1 MTATRRG
8 WGAAKSAPIQSA
20 RSFYIPRFVAN
31 SKGEMVM
38 ANENPNPLFAYAE
51 ARVAAWQAVLTSLKA
66 ALSLD
71 PSGKIG
77 DGMDLSVLGGTQNGE
92 IGQPIDLPDGA
103 FFGKSVPACVKLY
116 LSAVRKKKSAKEI
129 AAALR
134 EGGVES
140 TGQNFENIVT
150 TALIRLRT
158 AGEVLKFK
166 EGWGLAEWLPAS
178 MRTSGTAGKL
188 PAKTKKKSKKVKG
201 KGVTSDAKTK
211 TTAPVTEI
219 TKTEEKPEARV
230 LAFFKA
236 TNREVSASEIATA
249 LGLKIQTTHLM
260 LAKLAHQKKI
270 EKLASGHFKALAA
283 VAS

>member
-1 MTATRRG
+1 
-8 WGAAKSAPIQSA
+8 
-20 RSFYIPRFVAN
+20 
-31 SKGEMVM
+31 M
-38 ANENPNPLFAYAE
+38 ANDNPNPLFAYAE
-51 ARVAAWQAVLTSLKA
+51 ARIAAWQAVLASLKA

-71 PSGKIG
+71 PSGKMAEGI
-77 DGMDLSVLGGTQNGE
+77 DLSALGGAQNGE

-116 LSAVRKKKSAKEI
+116 LSAARKKKTAKEI
-129 AAALR
+129 ATALR

-166 EGWGLAEWLPAS
+166 DGWGLSEWYPAS
-178 MRTSGTAGKL
+178 MRTSGTVGKP
-188 PAKTKKKSKKVKG
+188 PAKPKKKSKKGKNKG
-201 KGVTSDAKTK
+201 TTSDATAKTA
-211 TTAPVTEI
+211 APKVTEI
-219 TKTEEKPEARV
+219 TKSEEKPEARM

-270 EKLASGHFKALAA
+270 EKLASGNFKTLGS